1 MLNYTW
7 FEIIIHMGTYY
18 LKTPIS
24 DDDIAKLRVGDTI
37 YVSGVL
43 VSARDAAHVRMVEL
57 LHRGEKLPVDL
68 RGGVIY
74 HAGPVALKQGDTWRI
89 VSMGPTTSARM
100 EEFEPEV
107 IEKLGVK
114 LVIGKGG
121 MGPKTTEAM
130 KKYKAAYAIF
140 TGGAG
145 VLAAQAIKRVINVYW
160 LDLGI
165 AEAMWVLEVENFGP
179 LTVIIDSYGNNYY
192 EDLRKNVRNK
202 VPELSKEVVDVIKN
216 VIKI

>member
-1 MLNYTW
+1 M
-7 FEIIIHMGTYY
+7 FVVGTYY

-24 DDDIAKLRVGDTI
+24 DEDITKLRVGDTI
-37 YVSGVL
+37 YVSGIL
-43 VSARDAAHVRMVEL
+43 ISARDSAHVRMVESI
-57 LHRGEKLPVDL
+57 RKGEKLPVDL
-68 RGGVIY
+68 KGGVIY

-89 VSMGPTTSARM
+89 ISMGPTTSARM
-100 EEFEPEV
+100 DDFEPEV

-130 KKYKAAYAIF
+130 RKFKAAYAIF

-145 VLAAQAIKRVINVYW
+145 VLAAKAIKRVLGVHW

-165 AEAMWVLEVENFGP
+165 AEAMWILEVENFGP
-179 LTVIIDSYGNNYY
+179 LTVVIDSYGNNYY
-192 EDLRKNVRNK
+192 EDLRKNVREK
-202 VPELSKEVVDVIKN
+202 VKELSEEVNRVIKDVLHN
-216 VIKI
+216 P

>member
-1 MLNYTW
+1 
-7 FEIIIHMGTYY
+7 MGTYY

-24 DDDIAKLRVGDTI
+24 DEDITKLRVGDTI
-37 YVSGVL
+37 YVSGIL
-43 VSARDAAHVRMVEL
+43 ISARDSAHVRMVESI
-57 LHRGEKLPVDL
+57 RKGEKLPVDL
-68 RGGVIY
+68 KGGVIY

-89 VSMGPTTSARM
+89 ISMGPTTSARM
-100 EEFEPEV
+100 DDFEPEV

-130 KKYKAAYAIF
+130 RKFKAAYAIF

-145 VLAAQAIKRVINVYW
+145 VLAAKAIKRVLGVHW

-165 AEAMWVLEVENFGP
+165 AEAMWILEVENFGP
-179 LTVIIDSYGNNYY
+179 LTVVIDSYGNNYY
-192 EDLRKNVRNK
+192 EDLRKNVREK
-202 VPELSKEVVDVIKN
+202 VKELSEEVNRVIKDVLHN
-216 VIKI
+216 P

>member
-1 MLNYTW
+1 M
-7 FEIIIHMGTYY
+7 FSVGTYY
-18 LKTPIS
+18 LKTPLT
-24 DDDIAKLRVGDTI
+24 DDDIVKLRVGDTV
-37 YVSGVL
+37 YVSGVI
-43 VSARDAAHVRMVEL
+43 VSARDAAHVRMVEML
-57 LHRGEKLPVDL
+57 RRGEKIPVDL

-89 VSMGPTTSARM
+89 ISMGPTTSARM
-100 EEFEPEV
+100 DDFEPEV

-130 KKYKAAYAIF
+130 RKFKAAYAIF

-145 VLAAQAIKRVINVYW
+145 VLAAKAIKRVLGVHW

-165 AEAMWVLEVENFGP
+165 AEAMWILEVENFGP
-179 LTVIIDSYGNNYY
+179 LTVVIDSYGNNYY
-192 EDLRKNVRNK
+192 EDLRKNVREK
-202 VPELSKEVVDVIKN
+202 VKELSEEVSRVIKD
-216 VIKI
+216 VLHSP

>member
-1 MLNYTW
+1 MA
-7 FEIIIHMGTYY
+7 TYN
-18 LKTPIS
+18 LRTPIS
-24 DDDIAKLRVGDTI
+24 DEDIDKLRVGDTI

-43 VSARDAAHVRMVEL
+43 VSARDSAHVRMVEYL
-57 LHRGEKLPVDL
+57 RKGEKLPVDL
-68 RGGVIY
+68 KGGVIY
-74 HAGPVALKQGDTWRI
+74 HAGPVALKQGNTWRI
-89 VSMGPTTSARM
+89 ISMGPTTSARM

-130 KKYKAAYAIF
+130 KKFKAAYAIF

-145 VLAAQAIKRVINVYW
+145 VLAAQAIKRVIDVHW
-160 LDLGI
+160 LDLGA

-179 LTVIIDSYGNNYY
+179 LTVIIDAHGNNYY
-192 EDLRKNVRNK
+192 QDLMSNVRSRIK
-202 VPELSKEVVDVIKN
+202 DLSTELADFIKETLEGK
-216 VIKI
+216 

>member
-1 MLNYTW
+1 
-7 FEIIIHMGTYY
+7 MGTYY

-24 DDDIAKLRVGDTI
+24 DDDITKLRVGDTI
-37 YVSGVL
+37 YVSGIL
-43 VSARDAAHVRMVEL
+43 VSARDAAHVRMVES
-57 LHRGEKLPVDL
+57 LHKGEKLPVDL

-74 HAGPVALKQGDTWRI
+74 HAGPVALKQGNTWRI

-100 EEFEPEV
+100 DDFEPEV

-130 KKYKAAYAIF
+130 KRYKAAYAIF

-145 VLAAQAIKRVINVYW
+145 VLAAQAIKRVVDVHW

-192 EDLRKNVRNK
+192 EDLRKNVRSK
-202 VPELSKEVVDVIKN
+202 VPDLSKEVVNTIKSVIK
-216 VIKI
+216 V

>member
-1 MLNYTW
+1 
-7 FEIIIHMGTYY
+7 MGTYY
-18 LKTPIS
+18 LKTPLT
-24 DDDIAKLRVGDTI
+24 DDDIVKLRVGDTV
-37 YVSGVL
+37 YVSGVI
-43 VSARDAAHVRMVEL
+43 VSARDAAHVRMVEML
-57 LHRGEKLPVDL
+57 RRGEKIPVDL

-89 VSMGPTTSARM
+89 ISMGPTTSARM
-100 EEFEPEV
+100 DDFEPEV

-130 KKYKAAYAIF
+130 RKFKAAYAIF

-145 VLAAQAIKRVINVYW
+145 VLAAKAIKRVLGVHW

-165 AEAMWVLEVENFGP
+165 AEAMWILEVENFGP
-179 LTVIIDSYGNNYY
+179 LTVVIDSYGNNYY
-192 EDLRKNVRNK
+192 EDLRKNVREK
-202 VPELSKEVVDVIKN
+202 VKELSEEVSRVIKD
-216 VIKI
+216 VLHSP

>member
-1 MLNYTW
+1 MPYW
-7 FEIIIHMGTYY
+7 VFSVGTYY
-18 LKTPIS
+18 LKTPLT
-24 DDDIAKLRVGDTI
+24 DDDIVKLRVGDTV
-37 YVSGVL
+37 YVSGVI
-43 VSARDAAHVRMVEL
+43 VSARDAAHVRMVEML
-57 LHRGEKLPVDL
+57 RRGEKIPVDL

-89 VSMGPTTSARM
+89 ISMGPTTSARM
-100 EEFEPEV
+100 DDFEPEV

-130 KKYKAAYAIF
+130 RKFKAAYAIF

-145 VLAAQAIKRVINVYW
+145 VLAAKAIKRVLGVHW

-165 AEAMWVLEVENFGP
+165 AEAMWILEVENFGP
-179 LTVIIDSYGNNYY
+179 LTVVIDSYGNNYY
-192 EDLRKNVRNK
+192 EDLRKNVREK
-202 VPELSKEVVDVIKN
+202 VKELSEEVNRVIKDVLHN
-216 VIKI
+216 P

>member
-1 MLNYTW
+1 V
-7 FEIIIHMGTYY
+7 FVVGTYY

-24 DDDIAKLRVGDTI
+24 DEDITKLRVGDTI
-37 YVSGVL
+37 YVSGIL
-43 VSARDAAHVRMVEL
+43 ISARDSAHVRMVESI
-57 LHRGEKLPVDL
+57 RKGEKLPVDL
-68 RGGVIY
+68 KGGVIY

-89 VSMGPTTSARM
+89 ISMGPTTSARM
-100 EEFEPEV
+100 DDFEPEV

-130 KKYKAAYAIF
+130 RKFKAAYAIF

-145 VLAAQAIKRVINVYW
+145 VLAAKAIKRVLGVHW

-165 AEAMWVLEVENFGP
+165 AEAMWILEVENFGP
-179 LTVIIDSYGNNYY
+179 LTVVIDSYGNNYY
-192 EDLRKNVRNK
+192 EDLRKNVREK
-202 VPELSKEVVDVIKN
+202 VKELSEEVNRVIKD
-216 VIKI
+216 VLHSP

>member
-1 MLNYTW
+1 V
-7 FEIIIHMGTYY
+7 FVVGTYY

-24 DDDIAKLRVGDTI
+24 DEDITKLRIGDTI
-37 YVSGVL
+37 YVSGIL
-43 VSARDAAHVRMVEL
+43 ISARDSAHVRMVESIKK
-57 LHRGEKLPVDL
+57 GEKLPVDL
-68 RGGVIY
+68 KGGVIY

-89 VSMGPTTSARM
+89 ISMGPTTSARM
-100 EEFEPEV
+100 DDFEPEV

-130 KKYKAAYAIF
+130 RKFKAAYAIF

-145 VLAAQAIKRVINVYW
+145 VLAAKAIKRVLGVHW

-165 AEAMWVLEVENFGP
+165 AEAMWILEVENFGP
-179 LTVIIDSYGNNYY
+179 LTVVIDSYGNNYY
-192 EDLRKNVRNK
+192 EDLRKNVREK
-202 VPELSKEVVDVIKN
+202 VKELSEEVNRVIKD
-216 VIKI
+216 VLHSP

>member
-1 MLNYTW
+1 
-7 FEIIIHMGTYY
+7 MGTYY

-24 DDDIAKLRVGDTI
+24 DEDITKLRVGDTI
-37 YVSGVL
+37 YVSGIL
-43 VSARDAAHVRMVEL
+43 ISARDSAHVRMVESI
-57 LHRGEKLPVDL
+57 RKGEKLPVDL
-68 RGGVIY
+68 KGGVIY

-89 VSMGPTTSARM
+89 ISMGPTTSARM
-100 EEFEPEV
+100 DDFEPEV

-130 KKYKAAYAIF
+130 RKFKAAYAIF

-145 VLAAQAIKRVINVYW
+145 VLAAKAIKRVLGVHW

-165 AEAMWVLEVENFGP
+165 AEAMWILEVENFGP
-179 LTVIIDSYGNNYY
+179 LTVVIDSYGNNYY
-192 EDLRKNVRNK
+192 EDLRKNVREK
-202 VPELSKEVVDVIKN
+202 VKELSEEVNRVIKD
-216 VIKI
+216 VLHSP

>member
-1 MLNYTW
+1 V
-7 FEIIIHMGTYY
+7 FVVGTYY

-24 DDDIAKLRVGDTI
+24 DEDITKLRIGDTI
-37 YVSGVL
+37 YVSGIL
-43 VSARDAAHVRMVEL
+43 VSARDSAHVRMIESI
-57 LHRGEKLPVDL
+57 RKGEKLPVDL
-68 RGGVIY
+68 KGGVIY

-89 VSMGPTTSARM
+89 ISMGPTTSARM
-100 EEFEPEV
+100 DDFEPEV

-130 KKYKAAYAIF
+130 RKFKAAYAIF

-145 VLAAQAIKRVINVYW
+145 VLAAKAIKRVLGVHW

-165 AEAMWVLEVENFGP
+165 AEAMWILEVENFGP
-179 LTVIIDSYGNNYY
+179 LTVVIDSYGNNYY
-192 EDLRKNVRNK
+192 EDLRKNVREK
-202 VPELSKEVVDVIKN
+202 VKELSEEVNRVIKD
-216 VIKI
+216 VLHSP

>member
-1 MLNYTW
+1 
-7 FEIIIHMGTYY
+7 MGTYY

-24 DDDIAKLRVGDTI
+24 DEDITKLRVGDTI
-37 YVSGVL
+37 YVSGIL
-43 VSARDAAHVRMVEL
+43 VSARDSAHVRMIESI
-57 LHRGEKLPVDL
+57 RKGEKLPVDL
-68 RGGVIY
+68 KGGVIY

-89 VSMGPTTSARM
+89 ISMGPTTSARM
-100 EEFEPEV
+100 DDFEPEV

-130 KKYKAAYAIF
+130 RKFKAAYAIF

-145 VLAAQAIKRVINVYW
+145 VLAAKAIKRVLGVHW

-165 AEAMWVLEVENFGP
+165 AEAMWILEVENFGP
-179 LTVIIDSYGNNYY
+179 LTVVIDSYGNNYY
-192 EDLRKNVRNK
+192 EDLRKNVREK
-202 VPELSKEVVDVIKN
+202 VKELSEEVNRVIKD
-216 VIKI
+216 VLHSP

>member
-1 MLNYTW
+1 
-7 FEIIIHMGTYY
+7 MGTYY
-18 LKTPIS
+18 LRTPIT
-24 DDDIAKLRVGDTI
+24 DDDVIKLSVGDTI
-37 YVSGVL
+37 YISGTL
-43 VSARDAAHVRMVEL
+43 VSARDAAHVRIIEAI
-57 LHRGEKLPVDL
+57 RKGEKLPIDL

-74 HAGPVALKQGDTWRI
+74 HAGPVAVKQGDTWRI
-89 VSMGPTTSARM
+89 ISMGPTTSARM

-130 KKYKAAYAIF
+130 KKFKAVYAIF

-145 VLAAQAIKRVINVYW
+145 VLAAQAIKRVLGVNW

-165 AEAMWVLEVENFGP
+165 AEAMWILEVENFGP
-179 LTVIIDSYGNNYY
+179 LTVVIDSHGNNYY
-192 EDLRKNVRNK
+192 EDLRRNVREK
-202 VPELSKEVVDVIKN
+202 VKDLSEDVRRTIN
-216 VIKI
+216 DVLSQH

>member
-1 MLNYTW
+1 M
-7 FEIIIHMGTYY
+7 
-18 LKTPIS
+18 
-24 DDDIAKLRVGDTI
+24 DD
-37 YVSGVL
+37 
-43 VSARDAAHVRMVEL
+43 
-57 LHRGEKLPVDL
+57 
-68 RGGVIY
+68 
-74 HAGPVALKQGDTWRI
+74 
-89 VSMGPTTSARM
+89 
-100 EEFEPEV
+100 FEPEV

-130 KKYKAAYAIF
+130 KKFKAAYAIF

-145 VLAAQAIKRVINVYW
+145 VLAAQAIKRVVGVHW

-192 EDLRKNVRNK
+192 EDLRKNVRSK
-202 VPELSKEVVDVIKN
+202 VPELSKEVVNTIKN

>member
-1 MLNYTW
+1 M
-7 FEIIIHMGTYY
+7 FVVGTYY

-24 DDDIAKLRVGDTI
+24 DEDITKLRVGDTI
-37 YVSGVL
+37 YVSGIL
-43 VSARDAAHVRMVEL
+43 ISARDSAHVRMVESI
-57 LHRGEKLPVDL
+57 RKGEKLPVDL
-68 RGGVIY
+68 KGGVIY

-89 VSMGPTTSARM
+89 ISMGPTTSARM
-100 EEFEPEV
+100 DDFEPEV

-130 KKYKAAYAIF
+130 RKFKAAYAIF

-145 VLAAQAIKRVINVYW
+145 VLAAKAIKRVLGVHW

-165 AEAMWVLEVENFGP
+165 AEAMWILEVENFGP
-179 LTVIIDSYGNNYY
+179 LTVVIDSYGNNYY
-192 EDLRKNVRNK
+192 EDLRKNVREK
-202 VPELSKEVVDVIKN
+202 VKELSEEVNRVIKD
-216 VIKI
+216 VLHSP

>member
-1 MLNYTW
+1 
-7 FEIIIHMGTYY
+7 MGTYY

-24 DDDIAKLRVGDTI
+24 DDDITKLRVGDTI

-57 LHRGEKLPVDL
+57 LHRGGEKLPVDL

-74 HAGPVALKQGDTWRI
+74 HAGGPVALKQGNTWRI

-100 EEFEPEV
+100 DDFEPEV
-107 IEKLGVK
+107 IEKLGGVK

-121 MGPKTTEAM
+121 MGVKTTEAM
-130 KKYKAAYAIF
+130 KRYKAAYAIF

-145 VLAAQAIKRVINVYW
+145 GVLAAQAIKRVIDVYW

-165 AEAMWVLEVENFGP
+165 AEAMWF
-179 LTVIIDSYGNNYY
+179 
-192 EDLRKNVRNK
+192 LRLRI
-202 VPELSKEVVDVIKN
+202 LAH
-216 VIKI
+216 

>member
-1 MLNYTW
+1 V
-7 FEIIIHMGTYY
+7 FVVGTYY

-24 DDDIAKLRVGDTI
+24 DEDITKLRIGDTI
-37 YVSGVL
+37 YVSGIL
-43 VSARDAAHVRMVEL
+43 ISARDSAHVRMVESI
-57 LHRGEKLPVDL
+57 RKGEKLPVDL
-68 RGGVIY
+68 KGGVIY

-89 VSMGPTTSARM
+89 ISMGPTTSARM
-100 EEFEPEV
+100 DDFEPEV

-130 KKYKAAYAIF
+130 RKFKAAYAIF

-145 VLAAQAIKRVINVYW
+145 VLAAKAIKRVLGVHW

-165 AEAMWVLEVENFGP
+165 AEAMWILEVENFGP
-179 LTVIIDSYGNNYY
+179 LTVVIDSYGNNYY
-192 EDLRKNVRNK
+192 EDLRKNVREK
-202 VPELSKEVVDVIKN
+202 VKELSEEVNRVIKD
-216 VIKI
+216 VLHSP

>member
-1 MLNYTW
+1 V
-7 FEIIIHMGTYY
+7 GTYY
-18 LKTPIS
+18 LKTPLT
-24 DDDIAKLRVGDTI
+24 DDDIVKLRVGDTV
-37 YVSGVL
+37 YVSGVI
-43 VSARDAAHVRMVEL
+43 VSARDAAHVRMVEML
-57 LHRGEKLPVDL
+57 RRGEKIPVDL

-89 VSMGPTTSARM
+89 ISMGPTTSARM
-100 EEFEPEV
+100 DDFEPEV

-130 KKYKAAYAIF
+130 RKFKAAYAIF

-145 VLAAQAIKRVINVYW
+145 VLAAKAIKRVLGVHW

-165 AEAMWVLEVENFGP
+165 AEAMWILEVENFGP
-179 LTVIIDSYGNNYY
+179 LTVVIDSYGNNYY
-192 EDLRKNVRNK
+192 EDLRKNVREK
-202 VPELSKEVVDVIKN
+202 VKELSEEVSRVIKD
-216 VIKI
+216 VLHSP

>member
-1 MLNYTW
+1 M
-7 FEIIIHMGTYY
+7 FVVGTYY

-24 DDDIAKLRVGDTI
+24 DEDITKLRIGDTI
-37 YVSGVL
+37 YVSGIL
-43 VSARDAAHVRMVEL
+43 ISARDSAHVRMVESI
-57 LHRGEKLPVDL
+57 RKGEKLPVDL
-68 RGGVIY
+68 KGGVIY

-89 VSMGPTTSARM
+89 ISMGPTTSARM
-100 EEFEPEV
+100 DDFEPEV

-130 KKYKAAYAIF
+130 RKFKAAYAIF

-145 VLAAQAIKRVINVYW
+145 VLAAKAIKRVLGVHW

-165 AEAMWVLEVENFGP
+165 AEAMWILEVENFGP
-179 LTVIIDSYGNNYY
+179 LTVVIDSYGNNYY
-192 EDLRKNVRNK
+192 EDLRKNVREK
-202 VPELSKEVVDVIKN
+202 VKELSEEVNRVIKDVLHN
-216 VIKI
+216 P

>member
-1 MLNYTW
+1 
-7 FEIIIHMGTYY
+7 MGTYY

-24 DDDIAKLRVGDTI
+24 DEDITKLRIGDTI
-37 YVSGVL
+37 YVSGIL
-43 VSARDAAHVRMVEL
+43 ISARDSAHVRMVESI
-57 LHRGEKLPVDL
+57 RKGEKLPVDL
-68 RGGVIY
+68 KGGVIY

-89 VSMGPTTSARM
+89 ISMGPTTSARM
-100 EEFEPEV
+100 DDFEPEV

-130 KKYKAAYAIF
+130 RKFKAAYAIF

-145 VLAAQAIKRVINVYW
+145 VLAAKAIKRVLGVHW

-165 AEAMWVLEVENFGP
+165 AEAMWILEVENFGP
-179 LTVIIDSYGNNYY
+179 LTVVIDSYGNNYY
-192 EDLRKNVRNK
+192 EDLRKNVREK
-202 VPELSKEVVDVIKN
+202 VKELSEEVNRVIKD
-216 VIKI
+216 VLHSP

>member
-1 MLNYTW
+1 V
-7 FEIIIHMGTYY
+7 FVVGTYY

-24 DDDIAKLRVGDTI
+24 DEDITKLRVGDTI
-37 YVSGVL
+37 YVSGIL
-43 VSARDAAHVRMVEL
+43 VSARDSAHVRMIESI
-57 LHRGEKLPVDL
+57 RKGEKLPVDL
-68 RGGVIY
+68 KGGVIY

-89 VSMGPTTSARM
+89 ISMGPTTSARM
-100 EEFEPEV
+100 DDFEPEV

-130 KKYKAAYAIF
+130 RKFKAAYAIF

-145 VLAAQAIKRVINVYW
+145 VLAAKAIKRVLGVHW

-165 AEAMWVLEVENFGP
+165 AEAMWILEVENFGP
-179 LTVIIDSYGNNYY
+179 LTVVIDSYGNNYY
-192 EDLRKNVRNK
+192 EDLRKNVREK
-202 VPELSKEVVDVIKN
+202 VKELSEEVNRVIKD
-216 VIKI
+216 VLHSP

>member
-1 MLNYTW
+1 
-7 FEIIIHMGTYY
+7 MGTYY

-24 DDDIAKLRVGDTI
+24 DEDITKLRVGGTI
-37 YVSGVL
+37 YVSGIL
-43 VSARDAAHVRMVEL
+43 ISARDSAHVRMVESI
-57 LHRGEKLPVDL
+57 RKGEKLPVDL
-68 RGGVIY
+68 KGGVIY

-89 VSMGPTTSARM
+89 ISMGPTTSARM
-100 EEFEPEV
+100 DDFEPEV

-130 KKYKAAYAIF
+130 RKFKAAYAIF

-145 VLAAQAIKRVINVYW
+145 VLAAKAIKRVLGVHW

-165 AEAMWVLEVENFGP
+165 AEAMWILEVENFGP
-179 LTVIIDSYGNNYY
+179 LTVVIDSYGNNYY
-192 EDLRKNVRNK
+192 EDLRKNVREK
-202 VPELSKEVVDVIKN
+202 VKELSEEVNRVIKD
-216 VIKI
+216 VLHSP

>member
-1 MLNYTW
+1 V
-7 FEIIIHMGTYY
+7 FSVGTYY
-18 LKTPIS
+18 LKTPLT
-24 DDDIAKLRVGDTI
+24 DDDIVKLRVGDTV
-37 YVSGVL
+37 YVSGVI
-43 VSARDAAHVRMVEL
+43 VSARDAAHVRMVEML
-57 LHRGEKLPVDL
+57 RRGEKIPVDL

-89 VSMGPTTSARM
+89 ISMGPTTSARM
-100 EEFEPEV
+100 DDFEPEV

-130 KKYKAAYAIF
+130 RKFKAAYAIF

-145 VLAAQAIKRVINVYW
+145 VLAAKAIKRVLGVHW

-165 AEAMWVLEVENFGP
+165 AEAMWILEVENFGP
-179 LTVIIDSYGNNYY
+179 LTVVIDSYGNNYY
-192 EDLRKNVRNK
+192 EDLRKNVREK
-202 VPELSKEVVDVIKN
+202 VKELSEEVSRVIKD
-216 VIKI
+216 VLHSP

>member
-1 MLNYTW
+1 V
-7 FEIIIHMGTYY
+7 FVVGTYY

-24 DDDIAKLRVGDTI
+24 DEDITKLRVGDTI
-37 YVSGVL
+37 YVSGIL
-43 VSARDAAHVRMVEL
+43 ISARDSAHVRMVESI
-57 LHRGEKLPVDL
+57 RKGEKLPVDL
-68 RGGVIY
+68 KGGVIY

-89 VSMGPTTSARM
+89 ISMGPTTSARM
-100 EEFEPEV
+100 DDFEPEV

-130 KKYKAAYAIF
+130 RKFKAAYAIF

-145 VLAAQAIKRVINVYW
+145 VLAAKAIKRVLGVHW

-165 AEAMWVLEVENFGP
+165 AEAMWILEVENFGP
-179 LTVIIDSYGNNYY
+179 LTVVIDSYGNNYY
-192 EDLRKNVRNK
+192 EDLRNNVREK
-202 VPELSKEVVDVIKN
+202 VKELSEEVNRVIKD
-216 VIKI
+216 VLHSP

>member
-1 MLNYTW
+1 M
-7 FEIIIHMGTYY
+7 FVVGTYY

-24 DDDIAKLRVGDTI
+24 DEDITKLRIGDTI
-37 YVSGVL
+37 YVSGIL
-43 VSARDAAHVRMVEL
+43 ISARDSAHVRMVESI
-57 LHRGEKLPVDL
+57 RKGEKLPVDL
-68 RGGVIY
+68 KGGVIY

-89 VSMGPTTSARM
+89 ISMGPTTSARM
-100 EEFEPEV
+100 DDFEPEV

-130 KKYKAAYAIF
+130 RKFKAAYAIF

-145 VLAAQAIKRVINVYW
+145 VLAAKAIKRVLGVHW

-165 AEAMWVLEVENFGP
+165 AEAMWILEVENFGP
-179 LTVIIDSYGNNYY
+179 LTVVIDSYGNNYY
-192 EDLRKNVRNK
+192 EDLRKNVREK
-202 VPELSKEVVDVIKN
+202 VKELSEEVNRVIKD
-216 VIKI
+216 VLHSP